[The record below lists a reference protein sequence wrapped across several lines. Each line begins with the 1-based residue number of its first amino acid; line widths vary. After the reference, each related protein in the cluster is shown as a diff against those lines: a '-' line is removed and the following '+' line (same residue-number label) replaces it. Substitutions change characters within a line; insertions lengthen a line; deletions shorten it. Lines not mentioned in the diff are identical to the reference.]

1 MWTLSEIISS
11 ELVTEKNKKA
21 DESDIVSIKTIH
33 GKITAGVHLRRG
45 CLCKKL
51 QTISGKGS
59 LQLEKKARV

>member
-1 MWTLSEIISS
+1 MNQTLLASRPFM
-11 ELVTEKNKKA
+11 
-21 DESDIVSIKTIH
+21 
-33 GKITAGVHLRRG
+33 GKLPPGVHLRRG